1 MPPRL
6 MGTSIPRV
14 VALIAKW
21 ATDTPDRPA
30 VTDRDGTIT
39 FGQLWSDS
47 GSWAALLTR
56 HGVRAGD
63 AVGLVLPNRRQFVPI
78 LLGIARVDAVAVL
91 FPPSLPAPDLRRYG
105 EIAGT
110 RLILTSVAHQTLVLE
125 AGGSTC
131 PGGFQ
136 TLRRFT
142 FPAPSAAGLA
152 RGDWIIQ
159 LTSGAD
165 QPSKLAVRTHDA
177 VWNEIACFA
186 EEIQLLETDTTLV
199 LSSISHSYGLIGGTL
214 APLCRGGRVILEDG
228 FDPHVVLQALRQ
240 ERPTILFAVPAMYRG
255 LLHTPACE
263 GEALLPLR
271 LCFSAG
277 APLPHDLDDS
287 FARRFGRRICQDY
300 GSTEAGVITLRLTW
314 SPYLRDSVGRP
325 VRGREVAVVG
335 PQGKKLEPGAVGEV
349 VVASPALARGY
360 LGDRSSLLPIDPNRF
375 CTGDLG
381 WADETGHLFLVGR
394 KSSLVHVA
402 DVVVDPAV
410 VEAVITGIP
419 GIKDAAVVGI
429 ADQAGNGRVKAVVVA
444 EGITGDQ
451 IIRHCRER
459 LPATHVPQA
468 VEFCERIPRTVAGKT
483 LRRLLR

>member
-1 MPPRL
+1 M
-6 MGTSIPRV
+6 
-14 VALIAKW
+14 AKW

-39 FGQLWSDS
+39 FGRLWNDS
-47 GSWAALLTR
+47 GSWARLLTR
-56 HGVRAGD
+56 YGVRAAD
-63 AVGLVLPNRRQFVPI
+63 AVGLALPNRRQFVSI

-91 FPPSLPAPDLRRYG
+91 FPPSLPAPDLRRYA
-105 EIAGT
+105 EVAGT
-110 RLILTSVAHQTLVLE
+110 RLILTSVAHQTPVLE
-125 AGGSTC
+125 AGGRTC
-131 PGGFQ
+131 PGGFE
-136 TLRRFT
+136 TLRGFN
-142 FPAPSAAGLA
+142 FPVPPAAGLA

-177 VWNEIACFA
+177 VLNEVSCFA

-228 FDPHVVLQALRQ
+228 FDSHAVLRAIRQ

-255 LLHTPACE
+255 LLRTPPWE

-314 SPYLRDSVGRP
+314 SPQLRDSVGRP
-325 VRGREVAVVG
+325 VRGRDIAVVG
-335 PQGKKLEPGAVGEV
+335 AQGKRLEPGAVGEV
-349 VVASPALARGY
+349 VLASPALARGY
-360 LGDRSSLLPIDPNRF
+360 LGDGSSLLPIDANRF

-402 DVVVDPAV
+402 DAVVDPAV
-410 VEAVITGIP
+410 VEAVIAGIP

-429 ADQAGNGRVKAVVVA
+429 TDQAGSGRVKAVVVA

-451 IIRHCRER
+451 IIGHCRER

-468 VEFCERIPRTVAGKT
+468 VEFRTQIPRTAAGKT

>member
-1 MPPRL
+1 

-125 AGGSTC
+125 AGGRTC
-131 PGGFQ
+131 PGGFE

-142 FPAPSAAGLA
+142 FPVPPAGLA
-152 RGDWIIQ
+152 RGDWIVQ

-177 VWNEIACFA
+177 VWNEISCFA
-186 EEIQLLETDTTLV
+186 EEIQLLETDTTVV

-228 FDPHVVLQALRQ
+228 FDPHVVLRAIRH

-255 LLHTPACE
+255 LLRTPPWE

-314 SPYLRDSVGRP
+314 SPPLRDSVGRA
-325 VRGREVAVVG
+325 VRGRDVAVVG
-335 PQGKKLEPGAVGEV
+335 PQGDRLEPGSVGEV
-349 VVASPALARGY
+349 VVA
-360 LGDRSSLLPIDPNRF
+360 
-375 CTGDLG
+375 
-381 WADETGHLFLVGR
+381 
-394 KSSLVHVA
+394 
-402 DVVVDPAV
+402 
-410 VEAVITGIP
+410 
-419 GIKDAAVVGI
+419 
-429 ADQAGNGRVKAVVVA
+429 
-444 EGITGDQ
+444 
-451 IIRHCRER
+451 
-459 LPATHVPQA
+459 
-468 VEFCERIPRTVAGKT
+468 
-483 LRRLLR
+483 

>member
-1 MPPRL
+1 MPPQL
-6 MGTSIPRV
+6 MRTSRPRV
-14 VALIAKW
+14 VAHIAKW
-21 ATDTPDRPA
+21 AADDPDRPA
-30 VTDRDGTIT
+30 VTDRDGTIM
-39 FGQLWSDS
+39 FGQLWRDS
-47 GSWAALLTR
+47 GSWAALLAR
-56 HGVRAGD
+56 HGVREGE
-63 AVGLVLPNRRQFVPI
+63 AVGLVLPNRKQFVPI

-91 FPPSLPAPDLRRYG
+91 FPPALTASDLRRYG
-105 EIAGT
+105 GIAGT
-110 RLILTSVAHQTLVLE
+110 RLVLASVAHQTLVLE
-125 AGGSTC
+125 AGGRSC
-131 PGGFQ
+131 PHGFEA
-136 TLRRFT
+136 LRRFT
-142 FPAPSAAGLA
+142 FPVPRAAGLA
-152 RGDWIIQ
+152 RGDWIVQ

-177 VWNEIACFA
+177 VWNEIDSFA

-214 APLCRGGRVILEDG
+214 ASLCRGGRVILHDG
-228 FDPHVVLQALRQ
+228 FDPHVVLREIWQ
-240 ERPTILFAVPAMYRG
+240 EQPTILFAVPAVYRG

-287 FARRFGRRICQDY
+287 FALRFGRRICQDY

-314 SPYLRDSVGRP
+314 TPYLRDSVGRP
-325 VRGREVAVVG
+325 VRGRDIAVVG
-335 PQGKKLEPGAVGEV
+335 PQGHELEPGAVGEV
-349 VVASPALARGY
+349 VVASSALARGY
-360 LGDRSSLLPIDPNRF
+360 LDDTSSLVPIDPNRF
-375 CTGDLG
+375 HTGDLG
-381 WADETGHLFLVGR
+381 WRDETGHLFLVGR

-402 DVVVDPAV
+402 DAVVDPAM
-410 VEAVITGIP
+410 VEAVIAGIP
-419 GIKDAAVVGI
+419 GVEDAAVVGI
-429 ADQAGNGRVKAVVVA
+429 ADPAGNGRVKAVVVA

-468 VEFCERIPRTVAGKT
+468 VEFRTQIPRTAAGKT

>member
-1 MPPRL
+1 M
-6 MGTSIPRV
+6 
-14 VALIAKW
+14 
-21 ATDTPDRPA
+21 
-30 VTDRDGTIT
+30 
-39 FGQLWSDS
+39 FGQLWRDS
-47 GSWAALLTR
+47 GTWAALLTR

-63 AVGLVLPNRRQFVPI
+63 AVGLVLPNRGQFLPI

-110 RLILTSVAHQTLVLE
+110 RLVLASAAHQTLVLE
-125 AGGSTC
+125 AGGRSC
-131 PGGFQ
+131 PDGFE

-142 FPAPSAAGLA
+142 FPVPRAAGLT
-152 RGDWIIQ
+152 RGDWIVQ
-159 LTSGAD
+159 PTSGAD

-177 VWNEIACFA
+177 VWKEISCFA
-186 EEIQLLETDTTLV
+186 EEIQLLEADTTLV

-214 APLCRGGRVILEDG
+214 APLCSGGRVILQDG
-228 FDPHVVLQALRQ
+228 FDPHVVLRAIRQ

-255 LLHTPACE
+255 LLHTPARE
-263 GEALLPLR
+263 GEALSSLR

-300 GSTEAGVITLRLTW
+300 GATEAGVITLRLTW
-314 SPYLRDSVGRP
+314 TPYLRDSVGRP
-325 VRGREVAVVG
+325 VRGCDTAVVG
-335 PQGKKLEPGAVGEV
+335 PQGHRLEPGVVGEV

-360 LGDRSSLLPIDPNRF
+360 LSDESSLLVIDPNCF
-375 CTGDLG
+375 HTGDLG
-381 WADETGHLFLVGR
+381 WSDETGQLFLVGR

-402 DVVVDPAV
+402 DVAVDPAV
-410 VEAVITGIP
+410 VEALIAGIP
-419 GIKDAAVVGI
+419 GIQDAAVVGI
-429 ADQAGNGRVKAVVVA
+429 ADPAGDEQLKAVVVA
-444 EGITGDQ
+444 DGITEDQ

-468 VEFCERIPRTVAGKT
+468 VEFRNEIPRTVAGKT